1 MASINTPSLPFC
13 PPPKDQQGENKVQF
27 FDFTLLQK
35 EGNVPKEFIW
45 PSEHWVK
52 SSGENIELP
61 LIDIGVIKSEEAA
74 MANAAKI
81 VREACIKHG
90 AFEVINIGV
99 DSDFINAV
107 LQETH
112 NIFKLPLSKKIT
124 AIAKDSGFSVAH
136 AERYTTVLPWKETFT
151 FMYKHNS
158 KDETQVVDVV
168 NSLLGEDF
176 QQSG

>member
-1 MASINTPSLPFC
+1 MESINTPSLPFC

-61 LIDIGVIKSEEAA
+61 LIDIGVIKSDEAA

-81 VREACIKHG
+81 VRETCLKHG
-90 AFEVINIGV
+90 AFEVTNIGV

-107 LQETH
+107 LQETY

-151 FMYKHNS
+151 FMYKHNT
-158 KDETQVVDVV
+158 KNETQVVDVV